1 MAASGAF
8 SDLNYEILERVT
20 SSLLGVRELEI
31 SVLEISM
38 QTHEPVVSITAQYS
52 LDMTSEPGPL
62 AQSISIGMSDKLK
75 EFLLKRGI
83 DKIDCSVML
92 LMDDNTLKSYLPA
105 YGDRVSAIAFCRSQT
120 EGDLSSTES
129 NQCSNALNELRGK
142 WKKERS
148 TLRSCG
154 FKAGNA
160 YAERTIRRL
169 ELGWMD
175 YSNESMCYKQVWQ
188 RCGGGVRHLTVE
200 KTLSLKAV
208 LNHALDA
215 FFPSGVSQRGILQEF
230 ELELKDFQGICVNME
245 KTINELYIESKLKI
259 LRVYLYTKKKTEK

>member
-1 MAASGAF
+1 
-8 SDLNYEILERVT
+8 
-20 SSLLGVRELEI
+20 
-31 SVLEISM
+31 
-38 QTHEPVVSITAQYS
+38 
-52 LDMTSEPGPL
+52 
-62 AQSISIGMSDKLK
+62 
-75 EFLLKRGI
+75 
-83 DKIDCSVML
+83 ML
-92 LMDDNTLKSYLPA
+92 LIDDNTLKSYLPA

-160 YAERTIRRL
+160 YVERTIRRL

-215 FFPSGVSQRGILQEF
+215 FFPSGVSQRSILQEF
-230 ELELKDFQGICVNME
+230 ELKLKDFQGMCVNME

-259 LRVYLYTKKKTEK
+259 LWVYLYSKKKTEKVGEEVHTATNKPSSTVEEVAPEVQIVTTAPIAVRDATLLASNECMSSSDELDQHTVVSLPDL